1 MKRVAAIDPEVAAL
15 LAKHNV
21 KAPVIDEEVADY
33 SNETP
38 ETQRFRA
45 EGILYSLEYPLSPR
59 VTKVCKREECKRPF
73 LANYA
78 SVAYCGNE
86 CLALDLRQHFGIAW
100 VPHNRVKKEKWEVR
114 APAQIIPLQALLA
127 MKTIV
132 AQAEADLGYQ
142 LELPV
147 SVEPR
152 VVEYPYFGKRSVS
165 SEQAYRL
172 PEPSQSEQDRYLG
185 TLLGSAYESQPASE
199 ILPTQNHASSQSPES
214 PAPQSEQEK
223 QSPDKILVDP
233 FADLFAGL

>member
-1 MKRVAAIDPEVAAL
+1 MKKVAALDPEVAAL

-21 KAPVIDEEVADY
+21 KAPVVDPEVEEY
-33 SNETP
+33 SNESP

-59 VTKVCKREECKRPF
+59 VTKTCKRQECGRPF

-147 SVEPR
+147 SIEKR
-152 VVEYPYFGKRSVS
+152 VVKYPYFGERSVS
-165 SEQAYRL
+165 SEEEYRL
-172 PEPSQSEQDRYLG
+172 PAPSQSELDRYQAAL
-185 TLLGSAYESQPASE
+185 SPEVSQSQQLSE
-199 ILPTQNHASSQSPES
+199 IPQIQNHVSLGSPES
-214 PAPQSEQEK
+214 SALSLEQEPQSQ
-223 QSPDKILVDP
+223 PFDP
-233 FADLFAGL
+233 FADLFGDL

>member
-1 MKRVAAIDPEVAAL
+1 MKKVAIDPEVAAL

-73 LANYA
+73 LSNYA
-78 SVAYCGNE
+78 AVAYCGNE

-147 SVEPR
+147 DVKPF
-152 VVEYPYFGKRSVS
+152 VVKYPYFGERSAS
-165 SEQAYRL
+165 SQEEYRL
-172 PEPSQSEQDRYLG
+172 PAPSQSELERYQAA
-185 TLLGSAYESQPASE
+185 THSSASESQPAFE
-199 ILPTQNHASSQSPES
+199 IPQTQNHVSSQSPES

-223 QSPDKILVDP
+223 ESPDKTLDDP

>member
-1 MKRVAAIDPEVAAL
+1 MKKVAIDPEVAAL

-21 KAPVIDEEVADY
+21 TAPIVDEEVADY
-33 SNETP
+33 SNESAD
-38 ETQRFRA
+38 TQRFRA

-59 VTKVCKREECKRPF
+59 VTKTCKRQECGRPF
-73 LANYA
+73 LTNYA
-78 SVAYCGNE
+78 AVAYCGNE

-147 SVEPR
+147 SVKPF
-152 VVEYPYFGKRSVS
+152 VVKYPYFGERSVS
-165 SEQAYRL
+165 SQEEYRL
-172 PEPSQSEQDRYLG
+172 PAPSQSELDRYQEAV
-185 TLLGSAYESQPASE
+185 SPAAYESQQVSE
-199 ILPTQNHASSQSPES
+199 IPQTQNHVSSQSPES
-214 PAPQSEQEK
+214 PVQQSEPEK
-223 QSPDKILVDP
+223 QSQFSDP
-233 FADLFAGL
+233 FADLFADL